1 MSGRTPA
8 LSRPGQVAFA
18 VIAAGVVLPWVAGAK
33 SYQLVEL
40 ENVQAL
46 IMCCVGLNVIL
57 GLAGQLFLGPSA
69 TLAVGAFV
77 VAGLAIHVTA
87 LSGLWAMGLVGIL
100 AGAALGLIMAGPALR
115 FRGFYLG
122 ITTLYV
128 AVAVPSIAQF
138 LSVTGGSTGLSLLGM
153 PGFNPI
159 VGVPLYE
166 IGIAALAVLTWL
178 SSRFARAR
186 IGRRMVVIGTSE
198 ELAAS
203 VGINAYLSKL
213 TAFLIGSAM
222 IGFASGFYVYSQQYV
237 SATSTDA
244 SLSVLMLAACAIGG
258 LGYVWGPIVGG
269 IIVFAPS
276 IFLNSLDKYQ
286 NVIFGTLLIVVV
298 LAYPSGLAGLRP
310 SLLLARLSRVKGG
323 GPAEAT
329 GAAPV
334 SADLEPTPSVGML
347 AGWDLRPAAVPLR
360 ATGLVKRFGG
370 TAAVDEVSI
379 NIQPGV
385 VHAIVGPNGSGKTTL
400 LNLLSGFLTAD
411 AGQTSI
417 GESALTGRSPRQ
429 IAGHGV
435 ARTFQT
441 PKLLPMLS
449 GLANIELGA
458 MGHIPCSELSS
469 LLALPRARRAD
480 SEVRERAL
488 GAASLL
494 GLLDVI
500 DTPAS
505 LLPHGTQR
513 LVEVGRALAAHPQY
527 LLLDE
532 PAAGLSP
539 AEVEGLLRTIKAVA
553 GAGLGVALVEHNLPV
568 VYSCADV
575 VTVLDNGAVLMHG
588 TPGEVAND
596 PAVRHA
602 YLGTDESPQDRMAG
616 QPTRESRELLSVRGL
631 TAGYGRMT
639 AVSGIDLEVGAG
651 EMVAVVGRN
660 GAGKTT
666 ALHAIAGLRHGS
678 NRGSVMVEGRE
689 LSEQT
694 PWKIAAAGVALV
706 PEGRRTFTQMTVM
719 ENLLLGTTASPV
731 KNRDEESARL
741 EHVLRLFPLLERAL
755 GRSVGDLSGG
765 GQQMVAIG
773 QALMGSPSV
782 LMLDEPASGLAPA
795 VVQELMATLRRLA
808 DDGLG
813 VLFVDQSVERALASS
828 DRVYAMDNGS
838 MVVSGRSTE
847 VSAARLT
854 DIVVGREPGPPEYV
868 PSLDPHSPPEA
879 K

>member
-1 MSGRTPA
+1 MTGRAPF
-8 LSRPGQVAFA
+8 LSRSGQVVA
-18 VIAAGVVLPWVAGAK
+18 VVVAAGVVLPWVVGAK
-33 SYQLVEL
+33 SYQLVQL

-87 LSGLWAMGLVGIL
+87 LSSLWAMGLVGIL
-100 AGAALGLIMAGPALR
+100 AGAVLGLIMAGPALR

-128 AVAVPSIAQF
+128 AVAVPSVAQF
-138 LSVTGGSTGLSLLGM
+138 LSVTGGSTGLSLLGL

-166 IGIAALAVLTWL
+166 IGIAALALLTWL

-286 NVIFGTLLIVVV
+286 DVIFGTLLIVVV

-310 SLLLARLSRVKGG
+310 SLLLARRAKVTSPAPT
-323 GPAEAT
+323 GPA
-329 GAAPV
+329 GAAAGPEP
-334 SADLEPTPSVGML
+334 APARLDLSGWGVVPAQEPLT
-347 AGWDLRPAAVPLR
+347 AGGLR
-360 ATGLVKRFGG
+360 KKFGG
-370 TAAVDEVSI
+370 TAAVDGVSI
-379 NIQPGV
+379 KLESGV

-400 LNLLSGFLTAD
+400 LNLLSGFLAAD
-411 AGQTSI
+411 AGETSI
-417 GESALTGRSPRQ
+417 GRSVLTGRSPRQ

-441 PKLLPMLS
+441 PKLLPTLS

-458 MGHIPCSELSS
+458 LGHIPCSELGS
-469 LLALPRARRAD
+469 LLALPGAQRAD
-480 SEVRERAL
+480 AEVRERAL
-488 GAASLL
+488 AAAALL

-500 DTPAS
+500 ERPAS
-505 LLPHGTQR
+505 LLPHGIQR
-513 LVEVGRALAAHPQY
+513 LVEVGRALAAHPQF

-539 AEVEGLLRTIKAVA
+539 AEVEALLRAIKAAAAA
-553 GAGLGVALVEHNLPV
+553 GIGVALVEHNLPV
-568 VYSCADV
+568 VYSCADE
-575 VTVLDNGAVLMHG
+575 VTVLDNGQVLMRG
-588 TPGEVAND
+588 SPAAVAND

-602 YLGTDESPQDRMAG
+602 YLGTEDSPGARVAARPR
-616 QPTRESRELLSVRGL
+616 QPARQLLAVRDL

-639 AVSGIDLEVGAG
+639 AVSRIDIEVGAG
-651 EMVAVVGRN
+651 EMVAIVGRN

-678 NRGSVMVEGRE
+678 NHGSVLVEGRE
-689 LSEQT
+689 VGDKA
-694 PWKIAAAGVALV
+694 PWKIAAAGLALV
-706 PEGRRTFTQMTVM
+706 PEGRRTFIQMTVM

-731 KNRDEESARL
+731 KNRQEESVRL
-741 EHVLRLFPLLERAL
+741 ERVLRLFPLLEPAL
-755 GRSVGDLSGG
+755 TRSVGDLSGG

-773 QALMGSPSV
+773 QALMGSPLV

-795 VVQELMATLRRLA
+795 VVQELMASLRRLA

-828 DRVYAMDNGS
+828 DRVYAMDNGT
-838 MVVSGRSTE
+838 MVVSGRSGELST
-847 VSAARLT
+847 AHLT
-854 DIVVGREPGPPEYV
+854 DIVVGRAPAPPEYV
-868 PSLDPHSPPEA
+868 HSSDPHSPTEA
-879 K
+879 P